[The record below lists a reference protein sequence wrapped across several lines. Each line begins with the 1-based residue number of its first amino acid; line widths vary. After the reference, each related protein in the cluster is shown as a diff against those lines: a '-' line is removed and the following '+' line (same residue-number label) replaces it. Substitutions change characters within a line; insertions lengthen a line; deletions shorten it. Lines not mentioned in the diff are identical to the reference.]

1 MVKRVYITGYYKK
14 DNTGD
19 DIFEKL
25 AHRLFISGKSIEFVI
40 TSIDELK
47 KGHDKNP
54 KIFDCVDSIVLFG
67 GETLNDYFLKTLSLI
82 KTYNQSIKMYAIGVG
97 LGADVDYLKYY
108 LPMFNYIIVR
118 HHYDYEKIKSRFP
131 NIVCKYVQDICFMYQ
146 IKGYKQKSNG
156 KNPHVNPNTIGLF
169 LSQPK
174 YYSLNKNKDAQE
186 ILLKSYMSI
195 VNNYIRQGY
204 SVKLFSMCYN
214 NIESE
219 SDIII
224 NNVILQNVNP
234 KDKGSI
240 TLVSNKA
247 FEANLLT
254 LKYAVCER
262 FHSHILC
269 LIYNIP
275 FISLANTFK
284 VNHLLHDL
292 GLENTILTLSD
303 ETKERVR
310 GSKTGETVDSLG
322 SSTGSNGSGL
332 SSFSLYSIYNFEY
345 DSVHEKLLEIEKMKS
360 KLKEVY
366 KKTYPIVENYYNQL
380 LNLNV
385 RNDLN
390 SLVLTQA
397 IETEGIQNHEI
408 EYFAK
413 CKTPIYIPN
422 AQALIFCNRLLNDIS
437 HPRNIKSIA
446 DYVLMKIFGTTN
458 LDYKWGIEE
467 KIRHEKFD
475 LDQLKWLFEKSLM
488 EHQYLYNYFTNQFIQ
503 SFKNKGDEKGIF
515 NIDYIDQYDRTG
527 AHRHGWKYVIDNF
540 SSKLC
545 SYSPHLIK
553 CDMYVDRTFHW
564 ARRDMIDAGIIPY
577 RTPWIG
583 VIHHTMYKDDSG
595 YNSFELLKC
604 PEFLTSLKHCKGLV
618 VLSNYLKLKLNKLAS
633 HNKINL
639 PHITVIHH
647 PGCFVDE
654 SKLWRFGAWKLASWK
669 GEVIQIGSWMRDL
682 KAIFDLKYKNKFALI
697 GKEMN
702 DKYKSISFGDNP
714 VNLDEFNDT
723 FIKKETTD
731 KNDKIYPVKILRY
744 AENNTYD
751 EILSRYVVF
760 IKLYDASAVN
770 TVIECIT
777 RNTPLVVN
785 RLPAVEEYL
794 GVNYP
799 LFYENIDEVPKMLNN
814 HKLIVHANTYLKN
827 MNKDFLKIEN
837 FIKEMEKLHEG
848 IIVSMD

>member
-25 AHRLFISGKSIEFVI
+25 AHRLFVSGKSVEFVI
-40 TSIDELK
+40 SSIDELK
-47 KGHDKNP
+47 KGYEKTP

-118 HHYDYEKIKSRFP
+118 HHYDYEKIKSRFS
-131 NIVCKYVQDICFMYQ
+131 NIMCIYVQDICFMYQ
-146 IKGYKQKSNG
+146 IKGYKQKMIG
-156 KNPHVNPNTIGLF
+156 KNPHINHNTIGLF

-174 YYSLNKNKDAQE
+174 YHALNKNKDAQE
-186 ILLKSYMSI
+186 VLLKSYMSI
-195 VNNYIRQGY
+195 VNNYIKHGY

-219 SDIII
+219 SDTIL
-224 NNVILQNVNP
+224 NNLILQNINP
-234 KDKGSI
+234 KDKGSV

-247 FEANLLT
+247 FEPNLLT

-275 FISLANTFK
+275 FISLANTIK

-292 GLENTILTLSD
+292 GLENTMLTSSLGP
-303 ETKERVR
+303 KEIVR
-310 GSKTGETVDSLG
+310 GSKTGPELEESIGSLG
-322 SSTGSNGSGL
+322 SSSSSNGSGL

-345 DSVHEKLLEIEKMKS
+345 DAVHEKLLEIEKHKS
-360 KLKEVY
+360 KLKDVY
-366 KKTYPIVENYYNQL
+366 KKTYPDVEAFYNQL
-380 LNLNV
+380 LNQNV

-390 SLVLTQA
+390 NLLLNQHICDNKD
-397 IETEGIQNHEI
+397 IEI
-408 EYFAK
+408 FAR
-413 CKTPIYIPN
+413 CKTPIYIAN
-422 AQALIFCNRLLNDIS
+422 TQAILYCNRILNDIN
-437 HPRNIKSIA
+437 HPRNIKDLA
-446 DYVLMKIFGTTN
+446 DYVLMKLFGTSK
-458 LDYKWGIEE
+458 LDYKWGIED
-467 KIRHEKFD
+467 KIRNQKFD
-475 LDQLKWLFEKSLM
+475 LDQIKWLFDKSLM
-488 EHQYLYNYFTNQFIQ
+488 EHQYLFNYFTNQFIQ
-503 SFKNKGDEKGIF
+503 NFKNKGGERGLF

-527 AHRHGWKYVIDNF
+527 VHRHGWKYVIDHF

-545 SYSPHLIK
+545 SYNPHSIK

-564 ARRDMIDAGIIPY
+564 ARRDMVDAGIIPY
-577 RTPWIG
+577 RSPWIG
-583 VIHHTMYKDDSG
+583 IIHHTMYKDASG
-595 YNSFELLKC
+595 YNSVELLKC
-604 PEFLTSLKHCKGLV
+604 PEFIASLKHCKGLV

-647 PGCFVDE
+647 PGYFVNE
-654 SKLWRFGAWKLASWK
+654 GKLWRFGAWKLGSWK

-697 GKEMN
+697 GKDIQ

-714 VNLDEFNDT
+714 VNFDDFNDAI
-723 FIKKETTD
+723 IKKEDSD
-731 KNDKIYPVKILRY
+731 KSNLYSVKILKY
-744 AENNTYD
+744 ADNETYD

-760 IKLYDASAVN
+760 IKLYDSSAVN

-777 RNTPLVVN
+777 RNTPIVIN

-794 GVNYP
+794 GSNYP
-799 LFYENIDEVPKMLNN
+799 LFYDNIDEVPQMLNN
-814 HKLIVHANTYLKN
+814 HMIVRANTYLKN
-827 MNKDFLKIEN
+827 MNKDFIRIEN
-837 FIKEMEKLHEG
+837 FIKEMEKLYES
-848 IIVSMD
+848 IIVSKD